1 MTDRKTTNGELDL
14 GQFQTLVETF
24 GADRRRWPETSRD
37 AARNFLVQSSA
48 ALEALAQARALDRLL
63 ATEDGITNPAN
74 STLIERIVAAAAQ
87 QPSNAERAITP
98 DLARTVVVPLGRRG
112 ALRTNR
118 IDPANPAYRGTP
130 YWHIASALAASLIL
144 GVALGTLDAARAPLR
159 GLAEITSTDTE
170 VDQFVAALHS
180 DALTTS
186 LDEDH

>member
-37 AARNFLVQSSA
+37 AAQNFLVRSSA
-48 ALEALAQARALDRLL
+48 AHEALAQARALDRLL
-63 ATEDGITNPAN
+63 ATEDGFTNPAN

-98 DLARTVVVPLGRRG
+98 DLARAVVVPLGRRG

-118 IDPANPAYRGTP
+118 IDPAHPAHRGTP